1 MPLRYLFFRLLIFQ
15 YFCSQDKKT
24 TIKLAKRESKTKN
37 KGAAGHHRKMGED
50 FLAQNRQREGVFETV
65 NGLQYLI
72 VEKTTGPKPD
82 QWSTVLIHQR
92 AQLLDGKI
100 LEDTYRQNKPDEVPL
115 NEMIEGLQEGLPL
128 MSVGSRFKF
137 WVPADLAWGRK
148 GTSNKIP
155 PFAVLAFDIRLVEI
169 C

>member
-1 MPLRYLFFRLLIFQ
+1 
-15 YFCSQDKKT
+15 
-24 TIKLAKRESKTKN
+24 LAKRESKTKN

-50 FLAQNRQREGVFETV
+50 FLEQNRQKEGVTETGS
-65 NGLQYLI
+65 GLQYLI
-72 VEKTTGPKPD
+72 VEEGEGARPD
-82 QWSTVLIHQR
+82 DWSTVFIHQR

-100 LEDTYRQNKPDEVPL
+100 LEDTYRQNKPDEVAL
-115 NEMIEGLQEGLPL
+115 NEMIEGLQEGLQL
-128 MSVGSRFKF
+128 MTLGSRYKF

-169 C
+169 R